1 MEHAAWPCRVDTSNY
16 DSSIVSFGEGADD
29 AVTGAFR
36 QEKENGDDALGKAR
50 YRLWG
55 DIV

>member
-16 DSSIVSFGEGADD
+16 ESSIVSFGEGADD